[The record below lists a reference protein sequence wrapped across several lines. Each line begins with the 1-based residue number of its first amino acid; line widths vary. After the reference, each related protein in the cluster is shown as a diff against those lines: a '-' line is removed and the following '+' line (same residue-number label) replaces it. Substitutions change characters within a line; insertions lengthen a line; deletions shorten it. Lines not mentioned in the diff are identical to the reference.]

1 MVAKENLLN
10 GQRKKILESLKEV
23 FLFHRVCLLF
33 ILYKCYVRLVMP
45 GATPIADQVNWLF
58 LDMNSYFA
66 SVEQEVQPHLRGK
79 PTAVVTVDADSTVC
93 IAASYEAKA
102 FGVSTGTALGE
113 ARKKCPDL
121 NVVVARH
128 EIYVDYHNRIKEAV
142 EQNCLHVSKIISID
156 EMECRLTGR
165 DRQLANAQELA
176 RQVKQAIRS
185 VGKTLR
191 CSVGLAPNRFLAK
204 IGSNLQKPDGLVTIT
219 ESQLPQ
225 MLLKLTPRDLPG
237 IGHRMEQRLISRG
250 ITTMEQL
257 WQLDID
263 QMTQVWG
270 GVLGTRF
277 WLKLRGS
284 DFDEREQHKSSISH
298 QHVLPPNLRT
308 RDQACAVG
316 KKLLHKAAVRLRQ
329 AKLWTSAM
337 AIFVLFSKDENSRD
351 ENSTGENSGG
361 KNSKDGQSGYWLHHG
376 RPVWEA
382 SLRFPSCQDTMT
394 LVNVFQEAW
403 KDCPKHRPVMISVA
417 LVDLI
422 PEDMRNLT
430 LFDDMYGGG
439 KVDRLAQVMDSIN
452 EKFGSTTLYL
462 GGIHKVREAAPP
474 RIAFKSIPDMK
485 LK

>member
-1 MVAKENLLN
+1 MTVCPLATAGELWWRSRPAVKAVHHAQEFLN
-10 GQRKKILESLKEV
+10 SGIV
-23 FLFHRVCLLF
+23 FAF
-33 ILYKCYVRLVMP
+33 YSPSCYLRFVML
-45 GATPIADQVNWLF
+45 GATSVVKQVNWLF

-66 SVEQEVQPHLRGK
+66 SVEQQVQPRLRGK
-79 PTAVVTVDADSTVC
+79 PTAVVTVDADLTVC

-128 EIYVDYHNRIKEAV
+128 EIYVEYHEKIKAAV

-156 EMECRLTGR
+156 EMECRLRGR
-165 DRQLANAQELA
+165 DRQITNAQELA

-185 VGKTLR
+185 VGETLQ

-204 IGSNLQKPDGLVTIT
+204 VASNMKKPNGLIT
-219 ESQLPQ
+219 LTADQLPQ
-225 MLLKLTPRDLPG
+225 ILFSLKPRDLPG
-237 IGHRMEQRLISRG
+237 IGHNMEQRLLKHG
-250 ITTMEQL
+250 IQTMEQL
-257 WQLDID
+257 WQLDMD
-263 QMTQVWG
+263 QMTQLWG

-277 WLKLRGS
+277 WLKLRGI
-284 DFDEREQHKSSISH
+284 DFDERESHQSSISH
-298 QHVLPPNLRT
+298 QHVLPPELRT
-308 RDQACAVG
+308 REQACAVG

-337 AIFVLFSKDENSRD
+337 AIFVLFSKSQSQEDNP
-351 ENSTGENSGG
+351 
-361 KNSKDGQSGYWLHHG
+361 SGYWLHYD

-403 KDCPKHRPVMISVA
+403 KDCPKFRPVMVSVA
-417 LVDLI
+417 LMDLI
-422 PEDMRNLT
+422 PENMRNMT
-430 LFDDMYGGG
+430 LFDEMYGAG
-439 KVDRLAQVMDSIN
+439 KFDRLAQVMDSVN
-452 EKFGSTTLYL
+452 AKYGSTTLYL

-474 RIAFKSIPDMK
+474 RIAFKSIPDMN

>member
-1 MVAKENLLN
+1 
-10 GQRKKILESLKEV
+10 
-23 FLFHRVCLLF
+23 
-33 ILYKCYVRLVMP
+33 MP
-45 GATPIADQVNWLF
+45 GATQTAEQVNWLF

-128 EIYVDYHNRIKEAV
+128 EIYVDYHDKIKAAV

-156 EMECRLTGR
+156 EMECRLRGR
-165 DRQLANAQELA
+165 DMQLANAQELA

-204 IGSNLQKPDGLVTIT
+204 IASNMEKPDGLVTIT
-219 ESQLPQ
+219 QSQLPQ
-225 MLLKLTPRDLPG
+225 ILFKLKPRDLPG
-237 IGHRMEQRLISRG
+237 IGHNMEKRLLNQG

-257 WQLDID
+257 CQLDMD
-263 QMTQVWG
+263 QMTQLWG

-337 AIFVLFSKDENSRD
+337 AIFVLFSKDQDAKEDDQN
-351 ENSTGENSGG
+351 
-361 KNSKDGQSGYWLHHG
+361 GYWLHHG
-376 RPVWEA
+376 RPMWEA

-403 KDCPKHRPVMISVA
+403 KDCPKRRPVMISVA

-422 PEDMRNLT
+422 PEDMRNMT

-439 KVDRLAQVMDSIN
+439 KVDRLAQVMDSVN
-452 EKFGSTTLYL
+452 AKFGSTTLYL
-462 GGIHKVREAAPP
+462 GGIHHVKEAAPP

>member
-1 MVAKENLLN
+1 
-10 GQRKKILESLKEV
+10 
-23 FLFHRVCLLF
+23 
-33 ILYKCYVRLVMP
+33 MP
-45 GATPIADQVNWLF
+45 GATQIAEQVNWLF

-113 ARKKCPDL
+113 ARKKCPGL

-128 EIYVDYHNRIKEAV
+128 EIYVDYHDKIKAAV

-156 EMECRLTGR
+156 EMECRLRGR
-165 DRQLANAQELA
+165 DMQLANAQELA

-204 IGSNLQKPDGLVTIT
+204 IASNMEKPDGLVTIT
-219 ESQLPQ
+219 QSQLPQ
-225 MLLKLTPRDLPG
+225 ILFKLKPRDLPG
-237 IGHRMEQRLISRG
+237 IGHNMEKRLLNQG

-257 WQLDID
+257 CQLDMD
-263 QMTQVWG
+263 QMTQLWG

-337 AIFVLFSKDENSRD
+337 AIFVLFSKDQDAKEDDQN
-351 ENSTGENSGG
+351 
-361 KNSKDGQSGYWLHHG
+361 GYWLHHG
-376 RPVWEA
+376 RPMWEA

-403 KDCPKHRPVMISVA
+403 KGCPKRRPVMISVA

-422 PEDMRNLT
+422 PEDMRNMT

-439 KVDRLAQVMDSIN
+439 KVDRLAQVMDSVN
-452 EKFGSTTLYL
+452 AKFGSTTLYL
-462 GGIHKVREAAPP
+462 GGIHHVKEAAPP

>member
-1 MVAKENLLN
+1 
-10 GQRKKILESLKEV
+10 
-23 FLFHRVCLLF
+23 
-33 ILYKCYVRLVMP
+33 MP
-45 GATPIADQVNWLF
+45 GATSLAEQVNWLF

-66 SVEQEVQPHLRGK
+66 SVEQQVEPHLRGK

-121 NVVVARH
+121 KVVVARH
-128 EIYVDYHNRIKEAV
+128 EIYVDYHLKIIKAV
-142 EQNCLHVSKIISID
+142 EEQCLHVSKVISID
-156 EMECRLTGR
+156 EMECRLRGR
-165 DRQLANAQELA
+165 DMQIANAQELA
-176 RQVKQAIRS
+176 RQVKQAVRS
-185 VGKTLR
+185 VGETLR

-219 ESQLPQ
+219 LSQLPQ
-225 MLLKLTPRDLPG
+225 VLLKLKPRDLPG
-237 IGHRMEQRLISRG
+237 IGHRMEQRLLNQG
-250 ITTMEQL
+250 IETMEQL
-257 WQLDID
+257 WQLDMD
-263 QMTQVWG
+263 QMTQLWG

-284 DFDEREQHKSSISH
+284 DFDERESHKSSISH

-337 AIFVLFSKDENSRD
+337 AIFVLFSKDQ
-351 ENSTGENSGG
+351 
-361 KNSKDGQSGYWLHHG
+361 NSKEDDSGYWLHHG

-403 KDCPKHRPVMISVA
+403 KDCPKRRPVMISVA
-417 LVDLI
+417 LVDLV
-422 PEDMRNLT
+422 PEDMRNMT

-439 KVDRLAQVMDSIN
+439 KVDRLAQVMDSVN
-452 EKFGSTTLYL
+452 AKYGSTTLYL

>member
-1 MVAKENLLN
+1 
-10 GQRKKILESLKEV
+10 
-23 FLFHRVCLLF
+23 LLF
-33 ILYKCYVRLVMP
+33 VLHTCYLRFVMP
-45 GATPIADQVNWLF
+45 GATPIAEQVNWLF

-66 SVEQEVQPHLRGK
+66 SVEQQVQPHLRGK

-128 EIYVDYHNRIKEAV
+128 EIYVEYHEKIKAAV

-156 EMECRLTGR
+156 EMECRLRGR
-165 DRQLANAQELA
+165 DRQIPNAQDLA

-185 VGKTLR
+185 VGETLR
-191 CSVGLAPNRFLAK
+191 CSVGLAPNRFLTK
-204 IGSNLQKPDGLVTIT
+204 IASNMKKPDGLVTL
-219 ESQLPQ
+219 SANQLPQ
-225 MLLKLTPRDLPG
+225 ILFSLKPRDLPG
-237 IGHRMEQRLISRG
+237 IGHQMEKRLLNQG
-250 ITTMEQL
+250 IATMEQL
-257 WQLDID
+257 WRLDMD
-263 QMTQVWG
+263 QMTQLWG

-277 WLKLRGS
+277 WLKLRGV
-284 DFDEREQHKSSISH
+284 DFDERESHQSSISH
-298 QHVLPPNLRT
+298 QHVLPPDLRT
-308 RDQACAVG
+308 HEQACAVG

-337 AIFVLFSKDENSRD
+337 TIFVLFSKSQ
-351 ENSTGENSGG
+351 
-361 KNSKDGQSGYWLHHG
+361 KSKGDDPSGYWLHYD

-403 KDCPKHRPVMISVA
+403 KECPKVRPVMVSVA
-417 LVDLI
+417 LLDLI
-422 PEDMRNLT
+422 PENMRNMT
-430 LFDDMYGGG
+430 LFDKMYGGE
-439 KVDRLAQVMDSIN
+439 KFDRLAQVMDSVN
-452 EKFGSTTLYL
+452 AKYGSTTLYL

-474 RIAFKSIPDMK
+474 RIAFKSIPDMN